1 MMNRIDW
8 TDPGQPKQKDEDDED
23 ENFGHKRNVEED
35 VVDLDGVDWEGN
47 KCQLIFEGQIR
58 ERCFKGFKA
67 HKCPTDKTAKEALVG
82 NVNQSSSSTSGGM
95 GGYWDVA
102 KRWDTS
108 VGDD

>member
-1 MMNRIDW
+1 MELIGR
-8 TDPGQPKQKDEDDED
+8 
-23 ENFGHKRNVEED
+23 
-35 VVDLDGVDWEGN
+35 GN